1 MNNIANTGATNE
13 SNISDASRIESL
25 PSLNDDD
32 IEKILQPNDIFTNDR
47 TEGST
52 TSSTA
57 IEDIINPSLDPQI
70 GTSPAP
76 SPSFFNDSR
85 KPSTSTHLVR
95 RGTPLGIFQTNLY
108 NHNNRENSNSNN
120 TLLSS
125 KLLTHPPVPYGQTP
139 NLLQQHSVYRAPAS
153 SGATNVQPRQAT
165 RRYQSHKSRPA
176 FVNKLW
182 SMLNDDSNTKLIQWA
197 LDGKSFIVTNRE
209 EFVHEILPKYFKHSN
224 FASFV
229 RQLNM
234 YGWHK
239 VQDVKSGSIQSS
251 SDDKWQFENENFIR
265 DREDLLEKI
274 IRQKGSSNSQTNPSG
289 NGNSMSGSGVS
300 LDSTAGVNSNNSSNS
315 FFNNSHLLQGKTL
328 RLMNEAALGDK
339 NDVTAIL
346 GELEQIKYNQIAISK
361 DLLRINKDNELLWK
375 ENMMARERH
384 RTQQQAL
391 EKMFRFL
398 TSIVP
403 HLDPKMIMD
412 GLGDPKTNNEN
423 LNSTNNIGLNHDN
436 TGTID
441 ELQSNDSFINDDHN
455 SYINAAANSRNNMGT
470 NNDVDSNKSGS
481 INTSNRKRN
490 VDESIKHNNDIL
502 NDIIFNTNLANNLT
516 NYNSSNNAG
525 SPLRPYKQRY
535 LLKNRANS
543 ATSSETPSLAPFDLE
558 SNNINSN
565 NNNNNNNNNN
575 GKISE
580 IPFDDEDEE
589 TNFKNFS
596 TRNPASQVNE
606 NAFDPS
612 RFTMLSDEDLKK
624 DSHAHSIADDNKHNE
639 SDLFLDN
646 VHRNIDEQDAR
657 LQNLENMVHI
667 LSPGYPNKP
676 YSKNPPTAHSN
687 SNIEINTNVNSP
699 GFNLQDYLTGES
711 NSPNS
716 VHSIPSNTGG
726 STPLPMPTDNDNEHG
741 SASASASAGRSG
753 SGLTSFLAVD
763 DHTLNDD
770 NDGGGT
776 SASPD
781 IKFGATHSSKTSDT
795 LPSFND
801 HGSPAQMARPTE
813 NAKKRYVEEIPEP
826 AIVEIQDPAEYNDQR
841 QLKRA
846 KKSHTDPGH

>member
-1 MNNIANTGATNE
+1 MNNAANTGTTNE
-13 SNISDASRIESL
+13 SNVSDAPRIEPL

-32 IEKILQPNDIFTNDR
+32 IEKILQPNDIFTTDR
-47 TEGST
+47 TDAST

-57 IEDIINPSLDPQI
+57 IEDIINPSLDPQSAA
-70 GTSPAP
+70 SPVP
-76 SPSFFNDSR
+76 SSSFFHDSR

-95 RGTPLGIFQTNLY
+95 GGTPLGIYQTNLY
-108 NHNNRENSNSNN
+108 GHNSRENTNPNS

-125 KLLTHPPVPYGQTP
+125 KLLAHPPVLYGQNP
-139 NLLQQHSVYRAPAS
+139 NLLQHAVYRAQPS
-153 SGATNVQPRQAT
+153 SGTTNAQPRQTT

-197 LDGKSFIVTNRE
+197 EDGKSFIVTNRE
-209 EFVHEILPKYFKHSN
+209 EFVHQILPKYFKHSN

-265 DREDLLEKI
+265 GREDLLEKI
-274 IRQKGSSNSQTNPSG
+274 IRQKGSSNNHNSPSG
-289 NGNSMSGSGVS
+289 NGNPANGSNIP
-300 LDSTAGVNSNNSSNS
+300 LDNAAGINNSNNNISSSNS
-315 FFNNSHLLQGKTL
+315 FFNNGHLLQGKTL
-328 RLMNEAALGDK
+328 RLMNEANLGDK

-412 GLGDPKTNNEN
+412 GLGDPKVNNEK
-423 LNSTNNIGLNHDN
+423 LNSANNIGLNRDN

-441 ELQSNDSFINDDHN
+441 ELKSNDSFINDDRN
-455 SYINAAANSRNNMGT
+455 SFTNATTNARNNMSP
-470 NNDVDSNKSGS
+470 NNDDNS
-481 INTSNRKRN
+481 IDTASTNTTNRKKN
-490 VDESIKHNNDIL
+490 IDENIKNNNDII
-502 NDIIFNTNLANNLT
+502 NDIIFNTNLANNLS
-516 NYNSSNNAG
+516 NYNSNNNAG
-525 SPLRPYKQRY
+525 SPIRPYKQRY

-543 ATSSETPSLAPFDLE
+543 STSSENPSLTPFDIE
-558 SNNINSN
+558 SNNDR
-565 NNNNNNNNNN
+565 
-575 GKISE
+575 KISE
-580 IPFDDEDEE
+580 IPFDDEEEEE
-589 TNFKNFS
+589 TDFRPFTSRDPNNQTS
-596 TRNPASQVNE
+596 E
-606 NAFDPS
+606 NTFDPN
-612 RFTMLSDEDLKK
+612 RFTMLSDDDLKK
-624 DSHAHSIADDNKHNE
+624 DSHTNDNRHNE

-667 LSPGYPNKP
+667 LSPGYPNK
-676 YSKNPPTAHSN
+676 SFNNKTSSTNTN
-687 SNIEINTNVNSP
+687 SNMESAVNVNSP

-716 VHSIPSNTGG
+716 VHSVPSNG
-726 STPLPMPTDNDNEHG
+726 SGSIPLPMPNDNDTEH
-741 SASASASAGRSG
+741 ASTSVNQGENG
-753 SGLTSFLAVD
+753 SGLTPFLTVD
-763 DHTLNDD
+763 DHTLND
-770 NDGGGT
+770 NNTNEGST
-776 SASPD
+776 RVSPD
-781 IKFGATHSSKTSDT
+781 IKFSATENTKVSDN

-801 HGSPAQMARPTE
+801 HSYSTQADTAPE
-813 NAKKRYVEEIPEP
+813 NAKKRFVEEIPEP
-826 AIVEIQDPAEYNDQR
+826 AIVEIQDPTEYNDHR
-841 QLKRA
+841 LPKRA
-846 KKSHTDPGH
+846 KK